1 MTRKRPAGNLP
12 ADVTGFVG
20 RRQELSQARRLLA
33 DTRMLT
39 LIGLGGVGK
48 TRLALRVAAEARR
61 AFRDGVWLVDL
72 APLQDGELL
81 PRAVADA
88 LGLRDESSQRPLSG
102 LAEFLEDKQLLLVLD
117 GCEHLTYAAAMLAG
131 KLLGAAP
138 GLRILATSREILGV
152 EGEQV
157 LSVPPLAVP
166 EPGQPW
172 AALTQSDAVRLFA
185 ERGAAVLNGFTVTE
199 ANAESVTA
207 LCRRLEGIPLAIELA
222 AARLRALSVRQIL
235 DRLDIRT
242 PAYRTSVP
250 RHQTMRAAIGWSYDL
265 CTPQERTLWARL
277 SVFSGEFDLEAAEHV
292 CSGDGLPQEQIFDLV
307 ASLLDKSIL
316 VRGEY
321 VTHARYRL
329 LEIVRQ
335 YGSNVLVESG
345 EEMASRRRHRD
356 HFRDLAERAEADWFG
371 PRQAEW
377 VARLRHEHTN
387 LRAALDF
394 CLREPGEA
402 RHALEIVAAL
412 WNYWVFFA
420 GSFGE
425 GRHWLE
431 RALEL
436 DAEPTAARV
445 KALWVDAWFALRQAD
460 LTAATPLLDE
470 CRELARRLDDRVAL
484 AFVAHFSGLT
494 AYLRGDTAGAIGLL
508 REARDRH
515 AANGDQDGVWMTL
528 FHLVIAYSSVGD
540 DGRADS
546 LAAECLAMCEA
557 RSAYLSKSNALWVVG
572 LARWFRGEQDRASAL
587 VRSGLKIM
595 RSLDDRWGVAACLE
609 VLAWVEAA
617 DGRDERAAR
626 LFGAAGM
633 VWQAMGTSLPAL
645 RPFAEFHNLCETQLR
660 LSLGQSGYSAAFR
673 RGVELTADQ
682 AVDYALETGA
692 RAPAPRQEAEPEEAA
707 ALTPRQREVAALI
720 AEGLSNKDIAAKLV
734 IAQRT
739 AEGHVESI
747 LTKLGF
753 TSRVQI
759 AAWVSSH
766 R

>member
-1 MTRKRPAGNLP
+1 MSET
-12 ADVTGFVG
+12 
-20 RRQELSQARRLLA
+20 RRLLG

-39 LIGLGGVGK
+39 LTGLGGVGK
-48 TRLALRVAAEARR
+48 TRLALRAAAEARL
-61 AFRDGVWLVDL
+61 AFPDGVWLVDL
-72 APLQDGELL
+72 APLRDGELL
-81 PRAVADA
+81 ARTVADA

-102 LAEFLEDKQLLLVLD
+102 LVEFLEDKRLLLVFD
-117 GCEHLTYAAAMLAG
+117 GCEHLTYASAILAS

-138 GLRILATSREILGV
+138 GLRILATSRETLGV
-152 EGEQV
+152 EGEHV
-157 LSVPPLAVP
+157 LAVPPLAVP
-166 EPGQPW
+166 EPGRPL
-172 AALTQSDAVRLFA
+172 AALTQSDAVSLFA
-185 ERGAAVLNGFTVTE
+185 ERGASVLNGFTVTE
-199 ANAESVTA
+199 ANGEAVAA

-222 AARLRALSVRQIL
+222 AARLRALSVTQIL
-235 DRLDIRT
+235 DRLDDRT
-242 PAYRTSVP
+242 SAYRKRASVP
-250 RHQTMRAAIGWSYDL
+250 RHQTMRTAIDWSYDL

-277 SVFSGEFDLEAAEHV
+277 SVFSGEFDLEAVEHV
-292 CSGDGLPQEQIFDLV
+292 CAGDGLPREQIFDLV
-307 ASLLDKSIL
+307 AALLDKSIL

-321 VTHARYRL
+321 VTRARYRL
-329 LEIVRQ
+329 LETIRQ
-335 YGSNVLVESG
+335 YGQDVLAESG
-345 EEMASRRRHRD
+345 DEMALRRRHRD
-356 HFRDLAERAEADWFG
+356 HFRVLAERAEADWFG

-377 VARLRHEHTN
+377 IARLRHERAN

-402 RHALEIVAAL
+402 RHVLEIVAAL
-412 WNYWVFFA
+412 WNYWVFVA

-445 KALWVDAWFALRQAD
+445 KALWADAWFALRQAD
-460 LTAATPLLDE
+460 LTAAPPLLDE
-470 CRELARRLDDRVAL
+470 CRELARRLDDPVAL

-494 AYLRGDTAGAIGLL
+494 AYLRGDTASGIRLL
-508 REARDRH
+508 REARDLH

-528 FHLVIAYSSVGD
+528 FHLVIAYSSAGD
-540 DGRADS
+540 GDRADA

-587 VRSGLKIM
+587 VRNGLTIM
-595 RSLDDRWGVAACLE
+595 RSLDDQWGVAACLE

-626 LFGAAGM
+626 LFGAAGT
-633 VWQAMGTSLPAL
+633 VWQVMGTSLPAFQ
-645 RPFAEFHNLCETQLR
+645 PFAEFHNLCETQLR
-660 LSLGQSGYSAAFR
+660 MSLGHAGYTAAFQ
-673 RGVELTADQ
+673 RGAELTADQ
-682 AVDYALETGA
+682 AVDYALDTGA
-692 RAPAPRQEAEPEEAA
+692 RVPAPRQAEPGEASV
-707 ALTPRQREVAALI
+707 LTPRQREVADLI
-720 AEGLSNKDIAAKLV
+720 AAGMSNKDIAAKLV

-759 AAWVSSH
+759 ATWVSS
-766 R
+766 RR